1 MKFFSDSALA
11 HSPSQNTTCFVV
23 YEGQD
28 VDPVIAL
35 NESIDFI
42 HLYTVGF
49 NRQWTF
55 GEVVGMIQTQFMTAV

>member
-1 MKFFSDSALA
+1 
-11 HSPSQNTTCFVV
+11 VV